1 MNPRIAK
8 VKTTDNYNLE
18 LTFTN
23 GEVKV
28 FDVKPY
34 LENGMFNELRDDN
47 QFNSV
52 TCVLGSI
59 KWRNGLDICPDT
71 LYEESV
77 PYSRAQAQGSG
88 KKNKRQ
94 Q

>member
-1 MNPRIAK
+1 MEKIAEMNPRIEK
-8 VKTTDNYNLE
+8 VKPTDNFNLE

-23 GEVKV
+23 GEVKI

-34 LENGMFNELRDDN
+34 LEKGMFSELRDDN

-52 TCVLGSI
+52 RCVLGSI
-59 KWRNGLDICPDT
+59 QWSNGLDICPDT

-77 PYSRAQAQGSG
+77 SYLRAQGEEG
-88 KKNKRQ
+88 KA
-94 Q
+94 

>member
-8 VKTTDNYNLE
+8 VKAIDNFNLE

-23 GEVKV
+23 GEVKI

-34 LENGMFNELRDDN
+34 LEKGMFSELRDDN
-47 QFNSV
+47 QFKSV
-52 TCVLGSI
+52 TIVLGSI
-59 KWRNGLDICPDT
+59 QWSNGLDICPDT

-77 PYSRAQAQGSG
+77 PYSRTEG
-88 KKNKRQ
+88 
-94 Q
+94 